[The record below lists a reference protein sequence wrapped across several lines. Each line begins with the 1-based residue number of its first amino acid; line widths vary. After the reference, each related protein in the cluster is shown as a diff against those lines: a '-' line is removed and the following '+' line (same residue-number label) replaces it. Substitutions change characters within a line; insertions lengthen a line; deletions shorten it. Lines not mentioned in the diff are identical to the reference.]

1 MSRRHRLAARAA
13 AAALAAA
20 AAAPQSAGADTV
32 AGFDTP
38 GTAYLLGQHANPP
51 AAVILAS
58 GGPNGSFLR
67 LAFDTA
73 NPPNVNGLDFERT
86 DAGPACAVAAGFDFR
101 ITPGSGRA
109 DGLGFALLDT
119 GVYGRHG
126 VVAPPSPLFAPE
138 EPGFVRSLG
147 FGFDVYQN
155 PESGDPDANHLSI
168 HFDGGVPVAAIDAG
182 AVDLAS
188 GGWIHAE
195 IAVDAVAGTIDVAL
209 TPEGGSPVLVAT
221 DLPVPELEPY
231 EARVHFGARSGGL
244 AADHDVD
251 NVVVTFTPCPPAMV
265 GAWSEVTDWPLVA
278 IHAHLLPTGEVM
290 FWDRHD
296 VLDGDPRAHAG
307 RDSGHG
313 GAGEETVGI
322 IVPRLWNPATGQVTM
337 AAEPPFDLFCS
348 GHTFL
353 ADGRLFVAGGHVVDN
368 VGLADAAIY
377 DPFADAWTDLPDM
390 GSARWYPTATTLADG
405 DVLVVAGNISPGNP
419 ATTPEVWDVDR
430 RAWRPLGG
438 AVKGQPLYPMMLL
451 LPDGRVLDAGPR
463 PATAALD
470 TAGEGSWAPVAVAS
484 PGVRDYGSAVML
496 ADGRVLLAG
505 GRQNPPAATAEL
517 LDPAAPAPAW
527 TPTGSM
533 SFARRQLDLTLLP
546 DGTVL
551 ATGGTAAPGFNDP
564 AGEVLS
570 AEVYEPAAG
579 EWSLLAAAAVR
590 RIYHSTAVLLPD
602 ARVLVAGGGH
612 PPGPGGDASHYDF
625 EIYSPPYLFRGPRPV
640 LAAAPE
646 RVYYGEP
653 FTVSTPDPG
662 AIADVTWLRPASV
675 THAFNMN
682 QRINRLDFV
691 PVAGGLEVT
700 PPADPA
706 RCPPGHYMLFL
717 LDGDGV
723 PSEARFV
730 QALPRTI
737 FDDGFEGGGVSAW
750 TSFQGGLFQPPSP
763 RE

>member
-1 MSRRHRLAARAA
+1 MNRRRSHAAWTAL
-13 AAALAAA
+13 AALAAA
-20 AAAPQSAGADTV
+20 AAAAPPFAGADTV
-32 AGFDTP
+32 ADFDAA
-38 GTAYLLGQHANPP
+38 GTSYLLGQHANPP
-51 AAVILAS
+51 APAVLAG

-73 NPPNVNGLDFERT
+73 SPPNVNSIDFERT
-86 DAGPACAVAAGFDFR
+86 DAGPACAVAAEFDFR

-109 DGLGFALLDT
+109 DGLGFALLDA
-119 GVYGRHG
+119 GVYGRDG
-126 VVAPPSPLFAPE
+126 VVGPPPPLFAPE
-138 EPGFVRSLG
+138 EPTFVRSLG
-147 FGFDVYQN
+147 VGFDVHQN
-155 PESGDPDANHLSI
+155 VEPGDPNANHVSL
-168 HFDGGVPVAAIDAG
+168 HFDGVPVAAIDAA
-182 AVDLAS
+182 AVDLAG

-195 IAVDAVAGTIDVAL
+195 VAVDAAAGTVDVVL
-209 TPEGGSPVLVAT
+209 TPEGGAPVLIAA
-221 DLPVPELEPY
+221 DLPVPGLEPY

-244 AADHDVD
+244 AADHDID
-251 NVVVTFTPCPPAMV
+251 NVAVTFTPCPPATA
-265 GAWSEVTDWPLVA
+265 GAWSEVTEWPLVA
-278 IHAHLLPTGEVM
+278 IHTHLLPTGEVM

-296 VLDGDPRAHAG
+296 VSDGDPRANADE
-307 RDSGHG
+307 RESHG
-313 GAGEETVGI
+313 GAGEERLGI
-322 IVPRLWNPATGQVTM
+322 IVPRLWDPVTGEITL

-353 ADGRLFVAGGHVVDN
+353 ADGRLLVAGGHVVDN

-377 DPFADAWTDLPDM
+377 DPFDDAWTDLPDM
-390 GSARWYPTATTLADG
+390 AAARWYPTATTLADG

-419 ATTPEVWDVDR
+419 ATTPEVWDADR

-470 TAGEGSWAPVAVAS
+470 TAGEGSWAPVATAS

-505 GRQNPPAATAEL
+505 GRQNPPTATAEL
-517 LDPAAPAPAW
+517 LDPAATVAEW

-533 SFARRQLDLTLLP
+533 SFARRQLNLTLLP

-551 ATGGTAAPGFNDP
+551 ATGGTGTPGFNDP

-570 AEVYEPAAG
+570 AEVYDPASG
-579 EWSLLAAAAVR
+579 EWSLLAAQAVR

-646 RVYYGEP
+646 RIYYGEP
-653 FTVSTPDPG
+653 FTVSTPVPG

-682 QRINRLDFV
+682 QRINRLDFT

-706 RCPPGHYMLFL
+706 RCPPGYYLLFL
-717 LDGDGV
+717 LDGQGV

-730 QALPRTI
+730 QVLPRTA
-737 FDDGFEGGGVSAW
+737 FADGFETGDLAAWSHSAGIGG
-750 TSFQGGLFQPPSP
+750 
-763 RE
+763 